1 MFSKKQSFGP
11 DAQSQNFETEELAHE
26 KDVYYKSV
34 ADSPEKDVEAT
45 TVEEKYVDRSSL
57 SLVEQLM
64 AEINLKGKTK
74 EDSKGDEKE
83 KTKKVELVDF

>member
-57 SLVEQLM
+57 SLVELM
-64 AEINLKGKTK
+64 AEILLKGKTK
-74 EDSKGDEKE
+74 EDSKEDEKE